1 MVPTSMYPPIGQ
13 LIYTTSSVYYSTAT
27 ELVVPLLNFEVTG
40 GASQNTSTICRKV
53 MKRDKKIVCISDR
66 GRYF

>member
-27 ELVVPLLNFEVTG
+27 ELVVPLLNFEVTVR
-40 GASQNTSTICRKV
+40 SITKCLNTSTICRKV
-53 MKRDKKIVCISDR
+53 MKRDQKNCV
-66 GRYF
+66 YF